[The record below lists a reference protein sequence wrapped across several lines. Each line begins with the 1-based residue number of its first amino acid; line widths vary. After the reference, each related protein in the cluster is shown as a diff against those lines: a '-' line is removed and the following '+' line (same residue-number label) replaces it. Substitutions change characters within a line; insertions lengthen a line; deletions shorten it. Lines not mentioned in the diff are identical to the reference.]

1 MSISI
6 SRRFRARALL
16 GALFAILAMGS
27 GTALAKSIE
36 QQNLFELMTHA
47 ESIVV
52 GTVTDKTDGFQNGLP
67 FTEITVAVGQSIKGN
82 HGKEYTFRQFGLIE
96 PKAMGDGRVNL
107 MVTPAGWP
115 TYTKGESVMLFLHAP
130 ASETGFQTTAGLD
143 QGKFSIR
150 SGRIANSLNNGA
162 LFDEVSIGGK
172 LTPNQR
178 DLVNQAGG
186 AYAAEDFISLVRTI
200 VEEQWIENGVMTH
213 ED

>member
-1 MSISI
+1 MSMYIT
-6 SRRFRARALL
+6 RRLRARALL
-16 GALFAILAMGS
+16 AVLFVILATGS

-36 QQNLFELMTHA
+36 KQNLFKLMTYSD
-47 ESIVV
+47 SIVV
-52 GTVTDKTDGFQNGLP
+52 GTVTEKTDGFQNGLP

-96 PKAMGDGRVNL
+96 PKAMGNGRVNL

-115 TYTKGESVMLFLHAP
+115 TYAKGERVMLFRHAP

-162 LFDEVSIGGK
+162 LFDQVSFSDK

>member
-1 MSISI
+1 MSFSI
-6 SRRFRARALL
+6 TRRFRARALL
-16 GALFAILAMGS
+16 GALFAILAMGP
-27 GTALAKSIE
+27 GIALAKSIE
-36 QQNLFELMTHA
+36 RQNLFELMTHA

-96 PKAMGDGRVNL
+96 PKAMGNGRVNL

-115 TYTKGESVMLFLHAP
+115 TYAKGERVMLFLHAP

-150 SGRIANSLNNGA
+150 SGRIANSLGNGA
-162 LFDEVSIGGK
+162 LFDRVSLGGT
-172 LTPNQR
+172 LTPSQR

>member
-1 MSISI
+1 MSMNII
-6 SRRFRARALL
+6 RRIRAH
-16 GALFAILAMGS
+16 ALFAGLLVGLATGT

-36 QQNLFELMTHA
+36 KQNLFELMTYS

-52 GTVTDKTDGFQNGLP
+52 GTVTEKTDGFHNGLP

-96 PKAMGDGRVNL
+96 PKAMGNGRVSL

-115 TYTKGESVMLFLHAP
+115 SYTKGESVMLFLHAP

-143 QGKFSIR
+143 QGRFSIR
-150 SGRIANSLNNGA
+150 GGRIANSLDNSS
-162 LFDEVSIGGK
+162 LFDRVSFGDK

-178 DLVNQAGG
+178 DLVNQSSG
-186 AYAAEDFISLVRTI
+186 AYDAEEFIALVRTI
-200 VEEQWIENGVMTH
+200 VEERWIENGVMTH

>member
-6 SRRFRARALL
+6 SRRFRVRALL
-16 GALFAILAMGS
+16 AALFAILATGS
-27 GTALAKSIE
+27 GAALAKSMDK
-36 QQNLFELMTHA
+36 QNLFELMTHSD
-47 ESIVV
+47 SIIV
-52 GTVTDKTDGFQNGLP
+52 GTVTGKTDGFQSGLP

-82 HGKEYTFRQFGLIE
+82 QGKEYTFRQFGLIE

-150 SGRIANSLNNGA
+150 SGRIANSLDNGA
-162 LFDEVSIGGK
+162 LFDRVAFAGK
-172 LTPNQR
+172 LTPSQR

-186 AYAAEDFISLVRTI
+186 AYAAEAFISLVRTI

>member
-6 SRRFRARALL
+6 TRRIRALAML
-16 GALFAILAMGS
+16 AALFAILATGA
-27 GTALAKSIE
+27 GTAFAKSIE
-36 QQNLFELMTHA
+36 QQNLFELMTHS

-52 GTVTDKTDGFQNGLP
+52 GTVTDKNDGFQNGLP

-82 HGKEYTFRQFGLIE
+82 HGKEYAFRQFGLIE
-96 PKAMGDGRVNL
+96 PKAMGNGRVNL

-130 ASETGFQTTAGLD
+130 ASKTGFQTTAGLD

-150 SGRIANSLNNGA
+150 SGRIANSLGNGS
-162 LFDEVSIGGK
+162 LFDRVSFGDK
-172 LTPNQR
+172 LTPSQR
-178 DLVNQAGG
+178 DLVNQPGG
-186 AYAAEDFISLVRTI
+186 AYAAEEFISLVRMI
-200 VEEQWIENGVMTH
+200 VEEEWIENGVMTH